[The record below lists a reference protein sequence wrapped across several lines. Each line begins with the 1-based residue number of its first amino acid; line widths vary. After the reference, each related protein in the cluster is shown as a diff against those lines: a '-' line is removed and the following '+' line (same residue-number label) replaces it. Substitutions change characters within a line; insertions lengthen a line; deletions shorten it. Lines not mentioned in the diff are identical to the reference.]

1 RLAPRV
7 PPRVPSRRGGEP
19 SMHVG
24 MAVVFQNPGKA
35 RSDRDVYLNE
45 LRLADLAE
53 PLGFQ
58 SIWGVEHHFTDYT
71 MCPDVLQFLTYMAG
85 RTERAQLG
93 SMVVVLPWHD
103 PMRAAEEVSM
113 LDNISDG
120 RMILGLGRGAGKVE
134 FDGFRLSMDES
145 RDRFVESAEML
156 LRGLESGVV
165 EYDGRYVKQPKK
177 AIRPAPFKS
186 FRGRTYAAAV
196 SPESVPIMAEL
207 GVGMLI
213 IPQKPWGEVA
223 KELGAYREVYQRV
236 NGAEAPPP
244 ICAGWTFC
252 DPDPDRAREMAR
264 RYIGGYFESVLEH
277 YQFAGEHLKT
287 TKGYEYYGKFSEKI
301 STYGAEGV
309 IDFFVDL
316 QVSGTPEQCY
326 EKILD
331 IRRRVGNEHFVGVF
345 SYAGMPYDEAE
356 RNLRLFAK
364 EVMPQLKKLGPV
376 DAPVATPA

>member
-1 RLAPRV
+1 MAA
-7 PPRVPSRRGGEP
+7 
-19 SMHVG
+19 MNVG
-24 MAVVFQNPGKA
+24 TAVIFQNPGH
-35 RSDRDVYLNE
+35 RLNDQDVYREE
-45 LRLADLAE
+45 LRLAELVE
-53 PLGFQ
+53 PLGFD
-58 SIWGVEHHFTDYT
+58 SVWSVEHHFTDYT
-71 MCPDVLQFLTYMAG
+71 MCPDVVQFLTYMAA
-85 RTERAQLG
+85 RTRRLSLG

-103 PMRAAEEVSM
+103 PLRVAEEVSM
-113 LDNISDG
+113 LDAMSGG

-134 FDGFRLSMDES
+134 FDGFRLPMDES
-145 RDRFVESAEML
+145 RARFVESAQML
-156 LRGLESGVV
+156 LRGLETGYA
-165 EYDGRYVKQPKK
+165 ELDGRYVKQPRK

-223 KELGAYREVYQRV
+223 KELDAYRTVFRRV
-236 NGAEAPPP
+236 NGHDAPPP
-244 ICAGWTFC
+244 VCAGWTFC
-252 DPDPDRAREMAR
+252 DANADRAREMAR
-264 RYIGGYFESVLEH
+264 KYIGGYFESVLAH
-277 YQFAGEHLKT
+277 YEFAGDHLKT
-287 TKGYEYYGKFSEKI
+287 MKGYEYYGKFSEKI

-331 IRRRVGNEHFVGVF
+331 IRRRVGNDHFVGVF

-356 RNLRLFAK
+356 RNMRLFAR
-364 EVMPQLKKLGPV
+364 EVMPELQKLGPPPV
-376 DAPVATPA
+376 PAPATTESAQPATVR